1 MILNHAGS
9 LDRSSRSARCARLA
23 GILAL
28 ALCSGFAAAQSS
40 NPERLFQEAVEAQE
54 RGDDVVAAQK
64 YQALLRLR
72 PQAVVVRVN
81 LGAALAHLDR
91 FSEAIDQ
98 YRIVLLSDPTNVMA
112 RMNLALAYQGNG
124 DLVNAVA
131 ELEQLHREEPGEGQ
145 AVLML
150 ADCYLQSARYRDAVA
165 LLAPLESAKP
175 DDPNLQW
182 LLGSAMIHVGRAREG
197 VERVEKMANKAADAD
212 AYLLAGQTRLAMNQ
226 YDLARQDAD
235 GVQSLN
241 PKLPGLQTLN
251 GMILE
256 RTGDYDAAEAALQQ
270 AIAADANDFN
280 AHLYL
285 GAIFYFNRELE
296 KARPQLTRALELQP
310 DSAQA
315 RYEMALVA
323 RADGQLDAARKS
335 LETVIRHSPEWLQP
349 HVELSALYYRL
360 HRPEDGAKEKAIV
373 DRLMAA
379 EQQSGSQTIP

>member
-1 MILNHAGS
+1 M
-9 LDRSSRSARCARLA
+9 
-23 GILAL
+23 L
-28 ALCSGFAAAQSS
+28 ALCVGVAAAQSS
-40 NPERLFQEAVEAQE
+40 NPERLFQEAVEAQQ

-81 LGAALAHLDR
+81 LGAALAHLNR

-98 YRIVLLSDPTNVMA
+98 YRIVLLSDPTNGMA

-124 DLVNAVA
+124 DLVHAVA
-131 ELEQLHREEPGEGQ
+131 ELERLHREEPGEAQ

-165 LLAPLESAKP
+165 LLAPLESAQP

-182 LLGSAMIHVGRAREG
+182 LLGSAMIHMGRAQEG
-197 VERVEKMANKAADAD
+197 VERVEKMANQAADAD

-235 GVQSLN
+235 FVQRLN

-256 RTGDYDAAEAALQQ
+256 KTGDYDAAEAALQQ

-285 GAIFYFNRELE
+285 GAIFYFKRELE

-315 RYEMALVA
+315 RYEMALVS

-335 LETVIRHSPEWLQP
+335 LEMVVRHSPEWLQP

-379 EQQSGSQTIP
+379 EQQSGSQTTP